1 MYDLKKLK
9 PIYLDDLVRVGSKE
23 DGGYV
28 LSTRQIK
35 QTEIL
40 LSFGIEKNWSFEEDF
55 KKKSNEK
62 VELYAFDHSVSSK
75 IFATESRKYL
85 ASALGYL
92 LMGNVKKAYLYGG
105 YWRSLKH
112 ILKKFK
118 LFFKE
123 DSCHF
128 TSKFVG
134 CRDDAVF
141 TRLDTILGNLSVKDN
156 SLSIFIKMDIE
167 GWEYKTLSQLT
178 PFFLNKINGLVVE
191 FHDLF
196 VAEKI
201 FEETI
206 EFLSESFYIAHVH
219 ANNHGGLIQDTVL
232 PEVLEITFI
241 NKALFKMQ
249 EGYPAYSAR
258 KYPLQGLDFPNNK
271 MLDDIALL
279 F

>member
-1 MYDLKKLK
+1 MYNLKTLR
-9 PIYLDDLVRVGSKE
+9 PIYLDDLVRVGSDA

-28 LSTRQIK
+28 LSTRQIE

-40 LSFGIEKNWSFEEDF
+40 LSFGIDKNWSFEEDF
-55 KKKSNEK
+55 KKKTNKK
-62 VELYAFDHSVSSK
+62 VELYAFDHSVSSE
-75 IFATESRKYL
+75 IFEVECRQYL

-92 LMGNVKKAYLYGG
+92 LMGNVKKAYSCGG
-105 YWRSLKH
+105 YWRYLKR
-112 ILKKFK
+112 ILKKFN

-128 TSKFVG
+128 TSKFIG
-134 CRDDAVF
+134 CSDDAVF
-141 TRLDTILGNLSVKDN
+141 TRLDTILGNLSVKNN

-196 VAEKI
+196 VAGKI

-219 ANNHGGLIQDTVL
+219 ANNYGGLIQDTVL

-241 NKALFKMQ
+241 NKKLFEI
-249 EGYPAYSAR
+249 EGYPTYSAR
-258 KYPLQGLDFPNNK
+258 RYPLQGLDFPNNK
-271 MLDDIALL
+271 ILDDITLL